1 MSSLQLKYKKLKYE
15 LKYLELE
22 VEETEDKFRECI
34 GKFEK
39 AFLPCISLV
48 AEFGTNHIEK
58 KILIISGLM
67 FSEIVGGMK
76 LKFGK

>member
-1 MSSLQLKYKKLKYE
+1 MYNLVLNGSGLPQ
-15 LKYLELE
+15 E
-22 VEETEDKFRECI
+22 VAALY

-67 FSEIVGGMK
+67 FSKIVGGMK

>member
-1 MSSLQLKYKKLKYE
+1 MYNLVLNGSGLPQ
-15 LKYLELE
+15 E
-22 VEETEDKFRECI
+22 VAALY

-48 AEFGTNHIEK
+48 AEFGTSHIEK

>member
-1 MSSLQLKYKKLKYE
+1 MYNLVLNGSGLPQ
-15 LKYLELE
+15 E
-22 VEETEDKFRECI
+22 VAALY

-58 KILIISGLM
+58 GILINSGLI
-67 FSEIVGGMK
+67 FLEIV
-76 LKFGK
+76 

>member
-1 MSSLQLKYKKLKYE
+1 MSSSFQIYQSVYNLVLKGSGLPQ
-15 LKYLELE
+15 E
-22 VEETEDKFRECI
+22 VAALY

-48 AEFGTNHIEK
+48 AEFGTNHIK
-58 KILIISGLM
+58 KGVLINSGLV

>member
-1 MSSLQLKYKKLKYE
+1 MYNLVLNGSGLPQ
-15 LKYLELE
+15 E
-22 VEETEDKFRECI
+22 VAALY

-58 KILIISGLM
+58 RILINSGLI
-67 FSEIVGGMK
+67 FLELLEG
-76 LKFGK
+76 